1 MKDNKRTHREFI
13 QGLKSD
19 TEIPSSIRDFI
30 EQCKKTGRIKE
41 LEEDLINELA
51 GYMAY
56 SALNE
61 PYNKAEEF
69 RISKV
74 YKAIETP
81 KKIKHPGSTPAEIE
95 LPGELQTPKAKEM
108 FMEAI
113 KAGFVE
119 KNGQHYKWINERETG
134 GEIKKTPTRQLVYFI
149 MVANIHLET
158 TKYDIKNE
166 ITKWS
171 LFCKAFN
178 MTGYENRFA
187 KEGYMISKMSK
198 PLPKWYRDIDKFFN
212 ALAELKQKNAKIKT
226 WPTIR

>member
-56 SALNE
+56 SALNV
-61 PYNKAEEF
+61 PYNKAEEI

-81 KKIKHPGSTPAEIE
+81 KKIKHPEDHQHHGSTPAEIE
-95 LPGELQTPKAKEM
+95 LPGELQTPEAKEM
-108 FMEAI
+108 FVEAI

-134 GEIKKTPTRQLVYFI
+134 GEIKKTPTRQLVCFI
-149 MVANIHLET
+149 MYANRHLET
-158 TKYDIKNE
+158 TKDDIKNE

-178 MTGYENRFA
+178 MTGYEERFTR
-187 KEGYMISKMSK
+187 EGYKIRKMSK
-198 PLPKWYRDIDKFFN
+198 PLPKWYRDIDKFFK
-212 ALAELKQKNAKIKT
+212 ALAELKQKTQK
-226 WPTIR
+226 